1 MSPSTTNISTKGQ
14 QDDDYDPFDWSK
26 DSESSDSILQQ
37 QSPPLIDVHSTAIR
51 ENISARTS
59 ALTTP
64 KRKISTPP
72 KSTKTTSSS
81 VIYIILLGMI
91 GHLSL
96 MSIYLRTNNS
106 IHESFYPGV
115 YYPSSITSFDTINNY
130 TAPLKENN
138 DKYTRILQS
147 LKDDAPQIEKV
158 LIIACVPLDWNHV
171 YALVSCDF
179 VKYVLS
185 LDIRVSILP
194 HMIMQLSFDFAVDT
208 LGMCYRI
215 N

>member
-1 MSPSTTNISTKGQ
+1 MSPSTTNISEKGR

-26 DSESSDSILQQ
+26 DSESSDIILQQ
-37 QSPPLIDVHSTAIR
+37 HSTAIR
-51 ENISARTS
+51 ENISYRTS
-59 ALTTP
+59 TSMTTP
-64 KRKISTPP
+64 KRKISI
-72 KSTKTTSSS
+72 TKTTSSS

-91 GHLSL
+91 THLSL

-106 IHESFYPGV
+106 IHESLYPGV
-115 YYPSSITSFDTINNY
+115 YYPSSFTTSFDTINY
-130 TAPLKENN
+130 TSPLKKND

-171 YALVSCDF
+171 YALVSCYLSDISYSSLNTPSHLY
-179 VKYVLS
+179 YVCTLY
-185 LDIRVSILP
+185 
-194 HMIMQLSFDFAVDT
+194 FAVDT
-208 LGMCYRI
+208 LGMCNRI

>member
-1 MSPSTTNISTKGQ
+1 MSPSTISEKGR

-26 DSESSDSILQQ
+26 DSESSDTILQQ
-37 QSPPLIDVHSTAIR
+37 QSPPLDVQSTAIR
-51 ENISARTS
+51 ENISNRTS
-59 ALTTP
+59 TSMTTP
-64 KRKISTPP
+64 KRKIST
-72 KSTKTTSSS
+72 TKTTSSS
-81 VIYIILLGMI
+81 VIYILLLGMI

-96 MSIYLRTNNS
+96 MSIHLRTNNS
-106 IHESFYPGV
+106 IHESLHPGV
-115 YYPSSITSFDTINNY
+115 YYPSSFTTSFDTINY
-130 TAPLKENN
+130 TAPLKEND
-138 DKYTRILQS
+138 DKYTQILQS

-194 HMIMQLSFDFAVDT
+194 HMIMQLYFDFAVDT
-208 LGMCYRI
+208 FGMCNRI

>member
-1 MSPSTTNISTKGQ
+1 MSPSTISEKGQ

-26 DSESSDSILQQ
+26 DSESSDMILQQ
-37 QSPPLIDVHSTAIR
+37 QSPPLIDVSTAIR
-51 ENISARTS
+51 ENISSRTS
-59 ALTTP
+59 TLTTP
-64 KRKISTPP
+64 KRKISTTP
-72 KSTKTTSSS
+72 KKKSTTKTTSSS

-106 IHESFYPGV
+106 IHESSLYPGI

-130 TAPLKENN
+130 TSQLKEND
-138 DKYTRILQS
+138 DKYTQILQS

-179 VKYVLS
+179 VEYFSS
-185 LDIRVSILP
+185 LDI
-194 HMIMQLSFDFAVDT
+194 
-208 LGMCYRI
+208 
-215 N
+215 

>member
-1 MSPSTTNISTKGQ
+1 MSP
-14 QDDDYDPFDWSK
+14 QDDYNPFDWSK
-26 DSESSDSILQQ
+26 DSESFNAILQQ
-37 QSPPLIDVHSTAIR
+37 QSLPLIDVHSTAIR

-59 ALTTP
+59 TSTTP
-64 KRKISTPP
+64 KKMIL
-72 KSTKTTSSS
+72 TKTSSP

-106 IHESFYPGV
+106 ILHESLYPGV
-115 YYPSSITSFDTINNY
+115 YYPSSITTSFDTINNY
-130 TAPLKENN
+130 TSPLKEND

-171 YALVSCDF
+171 YALVS
-179 VKYVLS
+179 
-185 LDIRVSILP
+185 
-194 HMIMQLSFDFAVDT
+194 
-208 LGMCYRI
+208 
-215 N
+215 